1 MKITFNV
8 VNQRICRTDD
18 NKIVAD
24 SKNYLYAQFFFKTDD
39 WDDITKTA
47 VFEKGGKPYFVILDE
62 DDTCKVPWEVIKP
75 GKVFVSVFGGDL
87 ITTHTVELHIS
98 VSGYKEGETPT
109 EPTPDVYA
117 QIIKM
122 IEDMENGVD
131 KEEVENIV
139 AEYISDNKEE
149 LKGEKGDKGEDGSNG
164 ADGKDGCT
172 PIKGIDYWTEEDKTE
187 IKQYINIELLGGAS

>member
-1 MKITFNV
+1 MKITFDV
-8 VNQRICRTDD
+8 VKQRISRTDD

-87 ITTHTVELHIS
+87 ITTHTAELRIS
-98 VSGYKEGETPT
+98 DSGYKEGETPT
-109 EPTPDVYA
+109 EPTPDVYS
-117 QIIKM
+117 QILDKLKNLQAGEISDEQISKA
-122 IEDMENGVD
+122 INEYLAENPISGVNE
-131 KEEVENIV
+131 EEVQTIV
-139 AEYISDNKEE
+139 TEYISANKEE
-149 LKGEKGDKGEDGSNG
+149 LKALK
-164 ADGKDGCT
+164 
-172 PIKGIDYWTEEDKTE
+172 W
-187 IKQYINIELLGGAS
+187 L